1 MAGQLTCPLAVF
13 TPEIGVPH
21 ATFIRRH
28 VRDLLPGRTAVMAS
42 PSLPAWVQPDWS
54 VAGPLLN
61 IDRVIGRGVKWRL
74 VHRATKR
81 LGVKLDRLMVRQFLR
96 AHGVRV
102 VMGEFLDFSVEWLD
116 VVRAAGLPFFAHAHG
131 ADVSG
136 LLLEP
141 GRAAYT
147 KYIDA
152 AGIITVSRASRD
164 ELVALGL
171 PGENVHVIPCGV
183 DVPANP
189 AARTEDLA
197 IRCIAVGLMASHK
210 APILLLD
217 AFRRAALEC
226 PRLRLDY
233 IGNGPLLPAAR
244 DFVDAVGLRD
254 RVTLHGAQPHRVVL
268 ESLARADIFV
278 RHSRT
283 DPETGFGEGMPVSIL
298 EAMAHALPVVSSR
311 IGGTPEQIVEGST
324 GYLVDPGDTAGMAR
338 HIVRLAND
346 AGLRNQVGTA
356 GWRRARDLYSWDKER
371 AELLRVLGLEGEA

>member
-1 MAGQLTCPLAVF
+1 LTFPLAVF

-28 VRDLLPGRTAVMAS
+28 VRDLLPGKTVVMAS
-42 PSLPAWVQPDWS
+42 PSLPAWLQPDWS
-54 VAGPLLN
+54 VEGPLLD

-74 VHRATKR
+74 VHRASKR
-81 LGVKLDRLMVRQFLR
+81 VGVKLDRLMVRRFLR

-102 VMGEFLDFSVEWLD
+102 VMSEFLDFSMEWLD
-116 VVRAAGLPFFAHAHG
+116 AVRGAGLPFFAHAHG
-131 ADVSG
+131 SDVSG
-136 LLLEP
+136 LLREP
-141 GRAAYT
+141 EWRAAYM
-147 KYIDA
+147 KYGDA
-152 AGIITVSRASRD
+152 ASIITVSRASRD
-164 ELVALGL
+164 ELVAVGL

-189 AARTEDLA
+189 VARSEHA
-197 IRCIAVGLMASHK
+197 EIRCMAVGMMLSHK

-233 IGNGPLLPAAR
+233 IGGGPLLLAAR
-244 DFVDAVGLRD
+244 DFVDAFDLRD
-254 RVTLHGAQPHRVVL
+254 RVTLHGAQPNRVVL
-268 ESLARADIFV
+268 ESLTRADIFLQ
-278 RHSRT
+278 HSRT
-283 DPETGFGEGMPVSIL
+283 DPETGYGEGMPVSIL

-346 AGLRNQVGTA
+346 AGLRHQLGTA

-371 AELLRVLGLEGEA
+371 AELLRVLGLDGEA

>member
-1 MAGQLTCPLAVF
+1 
-13 TPEIGVPH
+13 
-21 ATFIRRH
+21 
-28 VRDLLPGRTAVMAS
+28 
-42 PSLPAWVQPDWS
+42 
-54 VAGPLLN
+54 
-61 IDRVIGRGVKWRL
+61 
-74 VHRATKR
+74 
-81 LGVKLDRLMVRQFLR
+81 LR

-102 VMGEFLDFSVEWLD
+102 VLGEFLDFSSEWLD

-141 GRAAYT
+141 KWRAAYL
-147 KYIDA
+147 KYGDA
-152 AGIITVSRASRD
+152 AGLITVSRASRD

-171 PGENVHVIPCGV
+171 AGENVHVIPCGV
-183 DVPANP
+183 DVPASP
-189 AARTEDLA
+189 VARVENGE
-197 IRCIAVGLMASHK
+197 IRCMAVGMMVSHK

-233 IGNGPLLPAAR
+233 IGHGPLLQAAR
-244 DFVDAVGLRD
+244 DFVDAFDLRD
-254 RVTLHGAQPHRVVL
+254 RVTLHGAQPNQVVL
-268 ESLARADIFV
+268 ESLTRADIFLQ
-278 RHSRT
+278 HSRT
-283 DPETGFGEGMPVSIL
+283 DPETGYGEGMPVSIL

-346 AGLRNQVGTA
+346 AGLRHQLGTA

-371 AELLRVLGLEGEA
+371 AELLRVLGLDGEA